1 MFFYKQVW
9 GIKKTKLPRAHGNAI
24 VQPVLI
30 LKSYSKSI
38 KMLLKTDWWVLENF
52 HRMKK
57 MPVFGG
63 YSLTTLKRRE
73 CWGFNK
79 KNST

>member
-1 MFFYKQVW
+1 M
-9 GIKKTKLPRAHGNAI
+9 
-24 VQPVLI
+24 QPVLI
-30 LKSYSKSI
+30 LKSYSETI

-63 YSLTTLKRRE
+63 HSLTTLKRRD
-73 CWGFNK
+73 CWGSNE
-79 KNST
+79 NDNDSM

>member
-1 MFFYKQVW
+1 M
-9 GIKKTKLPRAHGNAI
+9 
-24 VQPVLI
+24 QPVLI
-30 LKSYSKSI
+30 LKSYSETI

-63 YSLTTLKRRE
+63 HSLTTLKRRE
-73 CWGFNK
+73 YWGFNK
-79 KNST
+79 KSPRDEGLIVCKMSIFVHTRG